1 MVRKIRKLFS
11 SSGDQQEQPFVQ
23 VNADHS
29 IWISK
34 QRLATSSTGWRLM
47 LMTFEARIRQIDW
60 LVSGCNVQCQGPG
73 DTDRGRLQRIPTSPN
88 GMPATRLVG
97 AARPSISS
105 N

>member
-1 MVRKIRKLFS
+1 
-11 SSGDQQEQPFVQ
+11 
-23 VNADHS
+23 
-29 IWISK
+29 
-34 QRLATSSTGWRLM
+34 M

-97 AARPSISS
+97 AVRPFDFEQLSQPCVWDRYHGIAHG
-105 N
+105 